1 MRFVEVR
8 LTQGVL
14 TQRASR
20 GATKQ
25 FDERKA
31 PEPGM
36 SRPSSA
42 RLHGGGFP
50 LTAFL
55 WESKAGP
62 RQIEWLKDGDS
73 VLCYDRLLGNFQRQP
88 VTVQKCTGE
97 TEWVTF
103 SMDDGSSFEVAAD
116 HPIRTADAM
125 KAPLG
130 QPAPKLAADFKGD
143 EMLLSFDSEP
153 TQIQKLCRLK
163 KSNTYIK
170 LFLKQ
175 HFRYAIMTSTS
186 NFANAIAVESCDAV
200 GDEMVLSAHLTF
212 LEVKSGFDDAIP
224 DPSKSH
230 SAPSSVNGAAEEEA
244 EQSEAHLTAEQL
256 LEVASV
262 PAETFT
268 EVAGMS
274 AETFTEMASMP
285 AETLTEWASVSA
297 ETLTEW
303 ASVPAETFTEMA
315 SMPAES
321 FTEWASMP
329 AKTFTEVASDAAD
342 SVSTQVTEGPE
353 AEACKPCWRHQR
365 FLRDKDSPSCKFGA
379 DCKYSHEDHGDF
391 SRRFRTY
398 NRRQRRQSLAILRS
412 SSSSTSSS
420 QSMSTSS
427 SDLFSFF

>member
-1 MRFVEVR
+1 LGLPGF
-8 LTQGVL
+8 
-14 TQRASR
+14 
-20 GATKQ
+20 ATKQ
-25 FDERKA
+25 IHEREA
-31 PEPGM
+31 SEPGM

-50 LTAFL
+50 LTAFV

-62 RQIEWLKDGDS
+62 RQVEWLKDGDS

-163 KSNTYIK
+163 KPATYIK

-175 HFRYAIMTSTS
+175 HFRYAIMTSTT

-200 GDEMVLSAHLTF
+200 GDETVLSVHLTF
-212 LEVKSGFDDAIP
+212 WEVKSRFDDAIP
-224 DPSKSH
+224 DPIKSH

-256 LEVASV
+256 LEVASM

-268 EVAGMS
+268 DTEVASIS

-285 AETLTEWASVSA
+285 AETLTEMASISA
-297 ETLTEW
+297 ETLTEM
-303 ASVPAETFTEMA
+303 ASISAETFTEMA

-329 AKTFTEVASDAAD
+329 AKMFTEMASDGAD
-342 SVSTQVTEGPE
+342 SVSTRVTSGPE
-353 AEACKPCWRHQR
+353 ACTPCWRHHR
-365 FLRDKDSPSCKFGA
+365 FLRDKDSPMCKFGA

-398 NRRQRRQSLAILRS
+398 NRRQRRQSLAMLRG
-412 SSSSTSSS
+412 SSSSTSST
-420 QSMSTSS
+420 QSTSTSS
-427 SDLFSFF
+427 SVSSSSSYFAVNKIPEVIN